1 MSKKKKRDQKIR
13 NNPSGI
19 AFEEALQW
27 LYENDF
33 KLERVSGSHHILRH
47 SETRAKVNF
56 QPDKN
61 DKAKSYQ
68 IKQAIKAIDDIN

>member
-27 LYENDF
+27 LYE
-33 KLERVSGSHHILRH
+33 KGRKTLLR
-47 SETRAKVNF
+47 SCTNATRNMSSTL
-56 QPDKN
+56 PN
-61 DKAKSYQ
+61 R
-68 IKQAIKAIDDIN
+68 